1 MKIIKAVNLSVNF
14 CGFEMI
20 NPFMLSS
27 APPTGAGEMIK
38 RAFTA
43 GWGGAVTKTLGLD
56 KDIAANVTPRLT
68 SLSFPGKADEPKKLY
83 GLENIELITDRPLQ
97 TWLDEIKEIKR
108 EFPDRLLVASIMAG
122 GNDKAGWQELTN
134 RSQEAGADMLELN
147 FSCPHG
153 MPEKGMG
160 AAIGQNPEITEQV
173 TAWVVEASSVP
184 VMAKMTPNITDIRV
198 PAKAAIRGGADA
210 ISAINTVAV
219 IMGVDLKTLT
229 PLPDV
234 SGKSTHGGYSG
245 PAIKP
250 IALKAIASLA
260 SDLDIPISG
269 IGGIETWSD
278 AAEFILLG
286 ASTLQVC
293 TAVMF
298 HGFKIIEELEDGLR
312 SFMEDHGF
320 SQIEDFTGLSL
331 SRITEHNSLDR
342 QAKLISSID
351 KTTCV
356 KCDLCVVSC
365 RDAGYQ
371 AITTGDDRI
380 PVVDKNLCTGCSLC
394 AQVCPVWDCIKL
406 VPVH

>member
-27 APPTGAGEMIK
+27 APPTGTGEMIK
-38 RAFTA
+38 SAFKA
-43 GWGGAVTKTLGLD
+43 GWGGAVTKTLALD
-56 KDIAANVTPRLT
+56 KDIVTNVTPRLT

-83 GLENIELITDRPLQ
+83 GLENIESFTDRPLQ
-97 TWLDEIKEIKR
+97 TWLDEIKEIKH
-108 EFPDRLLVASIMAG
+108 EFPDCLLGASIMAG
-122 GNDKAGWQELTN
+122 GDDKAAWQELTH
-134 RSQEAGADMLELN
+134 RCQEAGADMLELN

-160 AAIGQNPEITEQV
+160 AAIGQNPEIAEQV
-173 TAWVVEASSVP
+173 TSWVVEAAGIP
-184 VMAKMTPNITDIRV
+184 IMAKMTPNVTDIRV

-219 IMGVDLKTLT
+219 IIGVDLKTLT

-234 SGKSTHGGYSG
+234 YGKSTHGGYSG

-250 IALKAIASLA
+250 IALKAVASLA

-269 IGGIETWSD
+269 IGGIENWSD

-286 ASTLQVC
+286 ASTIQVC

-312 SFMEDHGF
+312 SFMDDHGF
-320 SQIEDFTGLSL
+320 RQIDDFTGLSL
-331 SRITEHNSLDR
+331 SRMAEYNSLDR
-342 QAKLISSID
+342 LPKMISSID
-351 KTTCV
+351 KATCV

-371 AITTGDDRI
+371 ALSTGDDRI
-380 PVVDKNLCTGCSLC
+380 PVVDKDLCTGCSLC

-406 VPVH
+406 VAVS